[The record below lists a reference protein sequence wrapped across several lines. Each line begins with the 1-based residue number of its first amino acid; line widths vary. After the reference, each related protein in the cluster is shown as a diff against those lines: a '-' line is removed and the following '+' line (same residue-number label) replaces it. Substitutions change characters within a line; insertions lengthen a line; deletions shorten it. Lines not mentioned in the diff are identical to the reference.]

1 MKKWVLSRHDS
12 MEMVAKVEASVGL
25 GLGLGKSAQAKC
37 EEPADGVVFVNLD
50 GLTFVQLDDG
60 FLPFLG
66 SKETL
71 DLFPS
76 ATVDEGAIKFMLKG
90 ADVMRPGIRSFDQ
103 WGAAGKMV
111 IVKEETKGRSIAVG
125 RAIVSSSEAQTM
137 TKGAC
142 LKNVHHVGDRFWTIH
157 KQV

>member
-1 MKKWVLSRHDS
+1 
-12 MEMVAKVEASVGL
+12 L